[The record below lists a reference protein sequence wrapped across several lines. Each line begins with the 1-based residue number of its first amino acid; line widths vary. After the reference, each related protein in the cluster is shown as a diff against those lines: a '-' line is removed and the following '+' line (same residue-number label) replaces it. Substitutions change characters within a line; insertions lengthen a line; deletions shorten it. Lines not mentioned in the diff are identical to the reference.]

1 MSAGQV
7 IDTIIEKA
15 ARFRKKL
22 KTEHLCSTC
31 GRYHRK
37 FCAVGRE
44 LTDGLYYHEE
54 LSDYISNDWHDSEVP
69 DVMILVT
76 KCSLYKPERR

>member
-15 ARFRKKL
+15 ARIRKKL
-22 KTEHLCSTC
+22 KQEHLCTSC

-44 LTDGLYYHEE
+44 ITDGVFYHEE
-54 LSDYISNDWHDSEVP
+54 LSDYISNDWTGNDVP
-69 DVMILVT
+69 DVAILIT
-76 KCSLYKPERR
+76 NCNNYRKEK

>member
-1 MSAGQV
+1 MPAGQI
-7 IDTIIEKA
+7 IDSIIEKA

-22 KTEHLCSTC
+22 KAGHLCDTC
-31 GRYHRK
+31 GRYRK
-37 FCAVGRE
+37 WSCRVGRE
-44 LTDGLYYHEE
+44 ITDGLYYHEE

-76 KCSLYKPERR
+76 KCSLYEPERR